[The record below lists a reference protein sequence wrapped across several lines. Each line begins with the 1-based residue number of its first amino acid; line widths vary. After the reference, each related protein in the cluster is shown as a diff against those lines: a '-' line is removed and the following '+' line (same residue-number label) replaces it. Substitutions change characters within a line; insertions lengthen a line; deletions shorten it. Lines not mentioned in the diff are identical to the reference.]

1 MWCSS
6 YEKSWAAK
14 MWTLISLHWFTV
26 CLNGG
31 EGGGGEKGVEGR
43 GKSMG
48 VIYVNLF
55 ECCFQFISI
64 SWNWAK

>member
-1 MWCSS
+1 MNTYLSS
-6 YEKSWAAK
+6 
-14 MWTLISLHWFTV
+14 LISV

-64 SWNWAK
+64 SLN